1 MVNLGPQ
8 AEASTE
14 GQQQRLYSRFF
25 EAYPTALPTSILLR
39 EQNMHCVYMKG
50 GVPSD
55 LEQSID
61 TLVSTHS

>member
-8 AEASTE
+8 AKASTE
-14 GQQQRLYSRFF
+14 GQQQRLYSRHTLQH
-25 EAYPTALPTSILLR
+25 YLLPSLR

-50 GVPSD
+50 GVPTD